1 MSLFEYIS
9 VAISIILALGV
20 ARLLTNM
27 IELLRHRKSVKWHW
41 APIIWALAILII
53 QFQFW
58 WQIYAVDGLLESL
71 NRSWRNVDYI
81 VMVLYTITLFTA
93 GSLVLPAQ
101 VRAPEVTDL
110 WEHFQTEGKLALI
123 ALVVYV
129 ACGILLSIVVLGMPL
144 WSLSSAMMMAF
155 ALAWILPLLGAFF
168 SRSRTAVGIWTGLFV
183 AAGIFIWATTII
195 SQHS

>member
-27 IELLRHRKSVKWHW
+27 IELLRHRRNVKWHW
-41 APIIWALAILII
+41 VPLIWALAILII

-71 NRSWRNVDYI
+71 NRNWRNVDYI

-93 GSLVLPAQ
+93 GSLVLPSR
-101 VRAPEVTDL
+101 VRASEITDL
-110 WEHFQTEGKLALI
+110 WEHFQTEGKLSLI
-123 ALVVYV
+123 ALVAYV
-129 ACGILLSIVVLGMPL
+129 VCGILLNVVVLGMPL
-144 WSLSSAMMMAF
+144 WSWPFAMMMALAF
-155 ALAWILPLLGAFF
+155 AWILPLLGTFF
-168 SRSRTAVGIWTGLFV
+168 SHSRTAVGIWTGIFV
-183 AAGIFIWATTII
+183 AVGIFIWSMTII
-195 SQHS
+195 SQH